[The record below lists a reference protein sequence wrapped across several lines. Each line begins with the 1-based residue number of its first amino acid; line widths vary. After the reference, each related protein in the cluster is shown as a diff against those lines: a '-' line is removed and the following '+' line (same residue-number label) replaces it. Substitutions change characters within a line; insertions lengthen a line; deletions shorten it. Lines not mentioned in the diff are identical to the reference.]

1 MTYPSPPERSE
12 PAARPATPASS
23 APPQYSPD
31 GRWYWDGQQWR
42 PVLPQSPTWIS
53 WYAPPDARATAAVR
67 LVGLTTAGLALFL
80 VGEGLG
86 LVAAWVA
93 PGSVLDAVATVLQA
107 VAFFASL
114 AGFVGA
120 AIAVPMWM
128 HRCYRNLPALGATA
142 LSWSPAW
149 AAGAWFI
156 PAANLVLPYMVARE
170 LWAKAGGPHP
180 AQPGP
185 LLGLWWAAC
194 IGAVV
199 INLIGNFQGNVQS
212 GNVQTTI
219 GLGTGG
225 SALFHTL
232 AALAAILAGGLLITI
247 IQRITRR
254 QHDRHTEV
262 LHSA

>member
-42 PVLPQSPTWIS
+42 PVLPQSPAWIS

-80 VGEGLG
+80 VGEGLS

-93 PGSVLDAVATVLQA
+93 PGSVLDAVATVIQA

-120 AIAVPMWM
+120 AIAVPMWNAPVLPQPTRARRDSPELVAGLGGGRLV
-128 HRCYRNLPALGATA
+128 HPCGEPRAPVHGRSRDLGESQRPSRC
-142 LSWSPAW
+142 
-149 AAGAWFI
+149 AAR
-156 PAANLVLPYMVARE
+156 PAARAMVGGLRCRRGYQSGRE
-170 LWAKAGGPHP
+170 L
-180 AQPGP
+180 PG
-185 LLGLWWAAC
+185 
-194 IGAVV
+194 
-199 INLIGNFQGNVQS
+199 
-212 GNVQTTI
+212 
-219 GLGTGG
+219 
-225 SALFHTL
+225 
-232 AALAAILAGGLLITI
+232 
-247 IQRITRR
+247 
-254 QHDRHTEV
+254 
-262 LHSA
+262 